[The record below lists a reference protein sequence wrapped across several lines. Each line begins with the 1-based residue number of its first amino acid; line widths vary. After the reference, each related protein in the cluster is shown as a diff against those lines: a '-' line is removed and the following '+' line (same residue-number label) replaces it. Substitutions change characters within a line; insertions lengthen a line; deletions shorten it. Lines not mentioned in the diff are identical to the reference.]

1 MSEQTIDLKKRR
13 FLTKATGVVGAVG
26 VGFVAWPFLST
37 WKPSAKTKAAGAPV
51 DVDISKLESGQLVRV
66 LWRKKPVW
74 VFKRDEAAL
83 DALNSDDLISKL
95 ADPNGTGNSK
105 NQQPK
110 YVTSNYRAIENKEAV
125 AVIVGVCT
133 HLGCSPT
140 YRPEPGASDLGGESW
155 KGGFYCPCHGSKFD
169 LAGRVYAGVPAPT
182 NLEIPPYQYV
192 TESLIRIGI
201 DQKNT

>member
-74 VFKRDEAAL
+74 VFKRDKTAL
-83 DALNSDDLISKL
+83 DALTSEELMSKL

-110 YVTSNYRAIENKEAV
+110 YVSSSYRSIENKEAV

-133 HLGCSPT
+133 HLGSSPT
-140 YRPEPGASDLGGESW
+140 YRPEPGASDLGGDSW

-182 NLEIPPYQYV
+182 NLEIPPYKYV
-192 TESLIRIGI
+192 TDSLIRVGI
-201 DQKNT
+201 DHKNT

>member
-74 VFKRDEAAL
+74 VFKRDKTAL
-83 DALNSDDLISKL
+83 DALTSEELMSKL

-110 YVTSNYRAIENKEAV
+110 YVSSSYRSIENKEAV

-140 YRPEPGASDLGGESW
+140 YRPEAGASDLGGDSW

-182 NLEIPPYQYV
+182 NLEIPPYKYV
-192 TESLIRIGI
+192 TDSLIRVGI
-201 DQKNT
+201 DHKNT

>member
-13 FLTKATGVVGAVG
+13 FLTKATSVVGAVG
-26 VGFVAWPFLST
+26 VGFAAWPFLST
-37 WKPSAKTKAAGAPV
+37 WKPSAKAKAAGAPI

-74 VFKRDEAAL
+74 IFKRDEKAL
-83 DALNSDDLISKL
+83 ESLDSEDLIKSL
-95 ADPNGTGNSK
+95 DDPDGTGNSK
-105 NQQPK
+105 NQQPN
-110 YVTSNYRAIENKEAV
+110 YVTSNFRAIKNKESV

-140 YRPEPGASDLGGESW
+140 YRPEPGAADLGGDSW

-182 NLEIPPYQYV
+182 NLVIPPYQYV
-192 TESLIRIGI
+192 TDSLIRIGV
-201 DQKNT
+201 DQQKT